1 MFGGNRDVR
10 QGGHHHA
17 AEPASPCL
25 TTQYGPRKFKPCP
38 SSSSCQR
45 GRPPMPE
52 ECESVFEDENAT
64 DITSLGERKFCYNGR
79 NNVNGWCI
87 VADDGG
93 GGRGNVDESGGGGGR
108 NRKAS
113 IV

>member
-1 MFGGNRDVR
+1 
-10 QGGHHHA
+10 
-17 AEPASPCL
+17 
-25 TTQYGPRKFKPCP
+25 
-38 SSSSCQR
+38 
-45 GRPPMPE
+45 MPE

-87 VADDGG
+87 VADGGG
-93 GGRGNVDESGGGGGR
+93 GGRGNVDESGGGGGGR

-113 IV
+113 IVARHCQKYSC